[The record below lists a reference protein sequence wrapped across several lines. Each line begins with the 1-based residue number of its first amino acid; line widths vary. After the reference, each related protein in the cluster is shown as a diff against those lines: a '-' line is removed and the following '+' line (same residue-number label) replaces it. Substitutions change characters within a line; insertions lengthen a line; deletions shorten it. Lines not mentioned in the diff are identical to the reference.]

1 MLKRCVKKYKGIRIS
16 VTLKQN
22 GRMGIGREKE
32 KGRVAILKGAR
43 PLLRSLDFEET
54 EELCKSFRQKGD
66 LVKFA
71 FY

>member
-1 MLKRCVKKYKGIRIS
+1 
-16 VTLKQN
+16 
-22 GRMGIGREKE
+22 MGIGREKE
-32 KGRVAILKGAR
+32 EGRVAISKGAR

-71 FY
+71 FYWDNLLIVKRMNMRLARWEADRDM

>member
-1 MLKRCVKKYKGIRIS
+1 MLKQCVKKYKGIRINII
-16 VTLKQN
+16 LKQN

-32 KGRVAILKGAR
+32 VGTVAISKGAR
-43 PLLRSLDFEET
+43 SLLRSLDFGET
-54 EELCKSFRQKGD
+54 FRQKGD